1 MIFTKKS
8 YICEGGLVCPQV
20 RLYWNTVN
28 VKSNDMK
35 TSISFKNTTAD
46 IICLLYILL
55 FVYAAVS
62 KLLDFENFR
71 IQLAQ
76 SPLLSSFAG
85 VVSWTVPIIE
95 LLIVALLLFPSMRF
109 WGLWTAFSLMVMFT
123 AYIFI
128 ILNYSPF
135 VPCSCGGILQKMGW
149 EEHFIFNFVFI
160 MLAAAGIL
168 ILRRGVPKAH
178 FISKPAALASAFSMT
193 IFFSIGI
200 VALLFMVS
208 EDIIHHRNNFVR
220 RFPPGLASPIFEK
233 KLDFNSYYLA
243 GFGNGK
249 IYLGNITAPLTV
261 TILDTLLHKQ
271 ERYMISL
278 SDTQLNFKS
287 IKVAVRPPYFYVF
300 DGSVPCLFSG
310 RTSNWKA
317 QLWPN
322 KKAFFT
328 NFEPIDSITVAFR
341 GIDTKSKE
349 NILGIVSAHQ
359 GSNLRLSDKLLQKQI
374 DGVFDTDGMLLY
386 NAQKQELLYP
396 YYYRNQYIVADKDLN
411 LKYRGKTIDT
421 NTIAKIKVAFHSK
434 EKQSQLSGP
443 PLIVNNDAAT
453 DGKYLYINAGLM
465 GKFERSSMWKK
476 ASIIDVYDIET
487 ATYISSFYIYNKGD
501 KKVRQFRINSG
512 RLVAFFG
519 EDIVIYKLR
528 Y

>member
-1 MIFTKKS
+1 
-8 YICEGGLVCPQV
+8 
-20 RLYWNTVN
+20 
-28 VKSNDMK
+28 MK
-35 TSISFKNTTAD
+35 TSISKNIIAD

-55 FVYAAVS
+55 FVYAAIS

-71 IQLAQ
+71 IQLGQ
-76 SPLLSSFAG
+76 SPLLSAFAG
-85 VVSWTVPIIE
+85 YIAWMVPILELFIV
-95 LLIVALLLFPSMRF
+95 LLIVSKRWKIMGLFGALC
-109 WGLWTAFSLMVMFT
+109 LMVMFT

-149 EEHFIFNFVFI
+149 GEHLIFNCVFI

-200 VALLFMVS
+200 VTLLFMLS

-220 RFPPGLASPIFEK
+220 RFYPGLASPIFEK
-233 KLDFNSYYLA
+233 KLDVNSYYLA
-243 GFGNGK
+243 GFDNGE

-261 TILDTLLHKQ
+261 TILDTLLRKQ

-278 SDTQLNFKS
+278 SDTLLNFRS

-310 RTSNWKA
+310 RTSNWQA

-328 NFEPIDSITVAFR
+328 NFEPIDSATVAFR
-341 GIDTKSKE
+341 GIDSNSKE
-349 NILGIVSAHQ
+349 NVLGTVSAHP

-386 NAQKQELLYP
+386 NAQKQELIYS
-396 YYYRNQYIVADKDLN
+396 YYYRNQYVVADKDLN

-434 EKQSQLSGP
+434 EKQSQLAGP
-443 PLIVNNDAAT
+443 PLIVNKDAAT

-465 GKFERSSMWKK
+465 GKFERSSMWQK
-476 ASIIDVYDIET
+476 ASVIDVYDIDKG
-487 ATYISSFYIYNKGD
+487 TYISSFYIYNKGD
-501 KKVRQFRINSG
+501 KKVRQFRINSS

-519 EDIVIYKLR
+519 EDIVVYKIH